1 LTCIR
6 LQFTIGKELHQE
18 VWWTRRGLKSKLFR
32 IRSRKKSSI
41 RTGKTRGKPIWQ
53 GFNGIS
59 YPFFYSS
66 EIENRFAKA
75 AVELV
80 QQVFVILLVT
90 YLLLLLGDTIW
101 EESVSGVLNLNYLLI
116 AVVVIGIP
124 AVLISR
130 KKPAGEVRKPVG
142 GKDILMV
149 SCAAIAGAVIVW
161 YKTRDI
167 GWPSI
172 IMSIISC
179 ILIALLSLLILKD
192 GDEE

>member
-1 LTCIR
+1 LCLTI
-6 LQFTIGKELHQE
+6 FMKM
-18 VWWTRRGLKSKLFR
+18 
-32 IRSRKKSSI
+32 KKSLKE
-41 RTGKTRGKPIWQ
+41 RKFLRAGG
-53 GFNGIS
+53 
-59 YPFFYSS
+59 
-66 EIENRFAKA
+66 EILK
-75 AVELV
+75 
-80 QQVFVILLVT
+80 QVFVILLVV

-124 AVLISR
+124 AVLTSS
-130 KKPAGEVRKPVG
+130 KKTAGEVRKPVG
-142 GKDILMV
+142 GKDILVV
-149 SCAAIAGAVIVW
+149 SCAAVVGAVIVW

-192 GDEE
+192 SDEREDCGHK